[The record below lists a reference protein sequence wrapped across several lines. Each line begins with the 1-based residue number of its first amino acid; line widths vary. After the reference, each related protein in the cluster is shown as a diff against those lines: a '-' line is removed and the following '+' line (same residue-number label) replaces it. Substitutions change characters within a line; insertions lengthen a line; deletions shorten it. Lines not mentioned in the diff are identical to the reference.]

1 MKTRPSQWHHTPE
14 YFGGLIAGIGMGILL
29 VGYLL
34 FGRNMLHEMGEIAIV
49 GLILASAGAVIASH
63 YHRKKHTNNTGE

>member
-1 MKTRPSQWHHTPE
+1 
-14 YFGGLIAGIGMGILL
+14 MGILL